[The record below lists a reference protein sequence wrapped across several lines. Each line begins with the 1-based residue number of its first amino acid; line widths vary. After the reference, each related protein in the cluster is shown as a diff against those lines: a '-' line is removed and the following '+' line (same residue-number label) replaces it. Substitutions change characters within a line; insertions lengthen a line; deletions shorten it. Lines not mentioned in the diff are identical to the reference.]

1 MEQDSSS
8 FQTSQLG
15 RLISRTAPPPK
26 KRRRLE
32 SLSPTRLIVS
42 SFLVVIVTGAL
53 LLMLPFA
60 TRNGITPVQAFF
72 TATSATCVTGL
83 VVLDTYQGFTLFGQ
97 TVVICLI
104 QIGGLSLVTLASFF
118 TLALRRRVGFRSMK
132 LASESIGTS
141 NVAEAR
147 GLLLV
152 VMKLAAFF
160 EGLGFLLL
168 LPIFVPEYGAEGI
181 FISIF
186 LSISAF
192 CNAGFDILGRTQSYV
207 SLMGYASD
215 WYVQGIIMFLIVAG
229 GLGFLVWHD
238 LGQWRKTHHLSIHTK
253 VVLFCTILLIVGGTV
268 GFAFLEWNNPATL
281 GGMTAGDKIVNSLFQ
296 SISARTAGFNTIDL
310 ASMSSITKCMLCVLM
325 FIGAAPGGTGG
336 GIKVTTFSVILVTVA
351 SVVTGRE
358 DAQIFR
364 RRIDKKTVYQALSI
378 AMLSLGVVIFVTLV
392 VFFNC
397 GEVISPLDCLYEVVS
412 AFGTV
417 GCSVG
422 VTGQMHP
429 LALIITM
436 ITMFI
441 GRVGPVSLAISLASQ
456 RREQG
461 KFDILPEGKISV
473 G

>member
-168 LPIFVPEYGAEGI
+168 LPVFVPEYGAEGI

-207 SLMGYASD
+207 SLMGYASN

-281 GGMTAGDKIVNSLFQ
+281 GGMTAGDKVVNSLFQ